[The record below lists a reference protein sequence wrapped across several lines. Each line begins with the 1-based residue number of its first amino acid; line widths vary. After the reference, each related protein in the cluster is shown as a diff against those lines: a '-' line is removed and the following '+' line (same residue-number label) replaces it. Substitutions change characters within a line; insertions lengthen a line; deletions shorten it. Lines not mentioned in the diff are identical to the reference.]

1 MKKIPLAKPDITQK
15 EIDYVTEVMQSGIPA
30 ALCAL
35 DNGDPTA
42 WKEISFASQRP
53 YVDIGGWRFDLRPYL
68 REFWVK
74 TKYHGILTFY
84 AINKTAIRAVLKS
97 ECIKIVEV

>member
-1 MKKIPLAKPDITQK
+1 MKYYKFVSWEPAPIEK
-15 EIDYVTEVMQSGIPA
+15 VMQSRIPA
-30 ALCAL
+30 ALCAM
-35 DNGDPTA
+35 DNGDPST

-53 YVDIGGWRFDLRPYL
+53 FVDIGGWRFDLRPYL

-84 AINKTAIRAVLKS
+84 AINKTAIRAELKS
-97 ECIKIVEV
+97 NCIKIVEV